1 MAAYS
6 TYSDRQLLDFLKVGD
21 QLAFTEIFDRYN
33 ALLFSHADRKL
44 QDQEDA
50 RDVVQDVFVKLWEKQ
65 TEIQINTNL
74 SGYLY
79 TAVRNQI
86 FNLIK
91 HRKVI
96 STYAD
101 GFYAAG
107 ADVEVFADDLLREK
121 EFAAMIEREINA
133 LPPRMREVFEL
144 RRMENL
150 SNKEVGLRLG
160 ITELTAADQ
169 MKKAMRILK
178 TRIGLILV
186 IAIMMDK

>member
-1 MAAYS
+1 MAAYT
-6 TYSDRQLLDFLKVGD
+6 TYTDGQLLDFLKGGD
-21 QLAFTEIFDRYN
+21 RLAFTEIFDRYN

-44 QDQEDA
+44 QDEEDA
-50 RDVVQDVFVKLWEKQ
+50 RDVVQNVFVKLWEKQ

-107 ADVEVFADDLLREK
+107 AEISVFADDLLREK

-144 RRMENL
+144 RRIENL